1 MIQRHKPSVFVGS
14 SAEGV
19 PVAEAVQIALDHTCD
34 VQLWNQGVFGVG
46 QVTLESLV
54 AAANQNDFAILIL
67 TPDDV
72 KTSRGS
78 SSPAPRDNV
87 IFELGLC
94 AGILGIGRTFFIYDR
109 SLSLDLPSDLLG
121 VTPATYEPHES
132 GNLGAALGSAC
143 SQIKL
148 QIGKLGPRQLS
159 NAHTHVGVVE
169 VGKYESSM
177 LARFSNRAISEVCN
191 SEVFDMDKTVNI
203 DISGHSLW
211 GTVRPKNWIQQAKKP
226 EDALVLLR
234 DYHDSI
240 DALDLHG
247 AIFTSISSLL
257 TEDSDAQVVL
267 RVLLLHPDSAQ
278 ANQVHGAQ
286 RCSPDIVTEEWRNAR
301 TDVYL
306 SLYVLNRI
314 ATNHNQITVEVANI
328 LPLAKWMT
336 YSLTRIHNN
345 ALCAS
350 YPCTQLL
357 DKAVCMWLS
366 NTSGSPFGMYADKF
380 DNIVMGEEATHQI
393 PLANADFKDHR
404 EFQEFIDRIIG
415 VVADK
420 S

>member
-1 MIQRHKPSVFVGS
+1 MVQRQKPSVFVGS
-14 SAEGV
+14 STEGLA
-19 PVAEAVQIALDHTCD
+19 VAEVVQIALDHTCD

-54 AAANQNDFAILIL
+54 ATANQHDFAILIL

-78 SSPAPRDNV
+78 SDPAPRDNV

-94 AGILGIGRTFFIYDR
+94 AGILGIGRTFFVYDR
-109 SLSLDLPSDLLG
+109 SKDLGLPTDLLG
-121 VTPATYEPHES
+121 ITPATYEHHGS
-132 GNLGAALGSAC
+132 GNLEAALGAAC
-143 SQIKL
+143 SQIKR
-148 QIGKLGPRQLS
+148 QISSIGPRQLTNS
-159 NAHTHVGVVE
+159 HTHVGVVE

-177 LARFSNRAISEVCN
+177 LARFSQRAISEVCN
-191 SEVFDMDKTVNI
+191 SEVFDKAKTVNI

-211 GTVRPKNWIQQAKKP
+211 GTVRPKNWIQQAKES
-226 EDALVLLR
+226 EDALVFIR

-240 DALDLHG
+240 DELDLHG
-247 AIFTSISSLL
+247 ALFASISSLL
-257 TEDSDAQVVL
+257 TQDPDAQVVL
-267 RVLLLHPDSAQ
+267 RVLLLHPDSEQ
-278 ANQVHGAQ
+278 ASQVYDAQ
-286 RCSPDIVTEEWRNAR
+286 RRSPDTATEEWRNAR

-314 ATNHNQITVEVANI
+314 ATINSRITVEAVNI

-336 YSLTRIHNN
+336 FSLTRIHNN

-357 DKAVCMWLS
+357 DKAICMWLS
-366 NTSGSPFGMYADKF
+366 NKSGSPFGGYADKF
-380 DNIVMGEEATHQI
+380 DNIVMGEEATHKI
-393 PLANADFKDHR
+393 PLGTADFEDPR
-404 EFQEFIDRIIG
+404 EFRESIDNIIG
-415 VVADK
+415 VVDDK